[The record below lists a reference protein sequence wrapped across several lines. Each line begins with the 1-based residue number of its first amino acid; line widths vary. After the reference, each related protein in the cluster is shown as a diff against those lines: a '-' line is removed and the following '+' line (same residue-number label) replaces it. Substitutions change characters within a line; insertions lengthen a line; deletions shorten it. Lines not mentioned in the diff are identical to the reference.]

1 MTSPDPDTPLTPIVA
16 VGEALEE
23 ARRRYLATGRLNQTD
38 LDMLAA
44 AHKWM
49 ATCGM
54 FNGGRVG
61 VTPTEAPELDIP
73 PAVVHRNLAD
83 VLIVSWDD
91 ANREWEVSAR
101 SDGTAEWSVFEGA
114 EDELDTLMSLGRN
127 VVTGG

>member
-1 MTSPDPDTPLTPIVA
+1 MDNPDAPPLTPIVA

-23 ARRRYLATGRLNQTD
+23 ARRRYVATGNLNQAD

-49 ATCGM
+49 TTYGM

-61 VTPTEAPELDIP
+61 VTPTKAPTLDIP

-83 VLIVSWDD
+83 VLIISWDD
-91 ANREWEVSAR
+91 ENREWEVSAR
-101 SDGTAEWSVFEGA
+101 PHGTAGWSVFEGA
-114 EDELDTLMSLGRN
+114 EDELDTLMSLGRD